1 MPDGALSDLKIVELA
16 EMVAGPF
23 CTKVMADLGA
33 EVIKIESPKDGDPAR
48 QRGPFPHDQPH
59 PERSALF
66 LYLNTNKRG
75 ITLDVRKP
83 EGIRLFRDLLK
94 DADILVEAWK
104 PGALA
109 ALGLGYEHLKAL
121 HPGLIVASV
130 TPFGQTGPYKDY
142 KAYDLNCYQFS
153 VLGYETP
160 FNQVTDPAT
169 QPPLKAA
176 GEQANLLAGWTTATA
191 IMCAVHWRHLTGEGQ
206 HLDMAETEA
215 AANMIRPNYPF
226 YYYERPDG
234 PNRARLSKRQEWG

>member
-1 MPDGALSDLKIVELA
+1 
-16 EMVAGPF
+16 MVAGPF

-33 EVIKIESPKDGDPAR
+33 EVVKIENPRAGDPAR

-59 PERSALF
+59 PERSTLF

-83 EGIRLFRDLLK
+83 EGVNLLRDLLK
-94 DADILVEAWK
+94 EADIFVETWK

-109 ALGLGYEHLKAL
+109 TLGLGYDSLKAVN
-121 HPGLIVASV
+121 PRLIVASI

-142 KAYDLNCYQFS
+142 KAYDFNCYQFS

-176 GEQANLLAGWTTATA
+176 GEQADFLAGWTNATA
-191 IMCAVHWRHLTGEGQ
+191 IMCAGHWRQLSGEGEQ
-206 HLDMAETEA
+206 LDLAEKQTE
-215 AANMIRPNYPF
+215 
-226 YYYERPDG
+226 
-234 PNRARLSKRQEWG
+234 

>member
-1 MPDGALSDLKIVELA
+1 MPEGALSDLKIIELS

-33 EVIKIESPKDGDPAR
+33 EVIKIETPQNGDPAR
-48 QRGPFPHDQPH
+48 QRGPFPYDQSH

-83 EGIRLFRDLLK
+83 EGARVFRDLLK
-94 DADILVEAWK
+94 DADILVETWK

-109 ALGLGYEHLKAL
+109 ALNLGYEKLKGL
-121 HPGLIVASV
+121 NSRLIVASL

-176 GEQANLLAGWTTATA
+176 GEQADFLAGWTTATA
-191 IMCAVHWRHLTGEGQ
+191 VMCAVLWRHLAGGGR
-206 HLDMAETEA
+206 HLDVAVVRIA
-215 AANMIRPNYPF
+215 AT
-226 YYYERPDG
+226 D
-234 PNRARLSKRQEWG
+234 